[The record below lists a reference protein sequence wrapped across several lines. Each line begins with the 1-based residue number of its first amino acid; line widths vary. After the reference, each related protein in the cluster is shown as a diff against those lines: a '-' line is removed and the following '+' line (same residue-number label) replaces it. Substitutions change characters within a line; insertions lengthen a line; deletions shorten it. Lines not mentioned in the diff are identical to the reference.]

1 MEKCGVVVET
11 DEKYAKVRV
20 ERESACG
27 GNCASCGLC
36 NARGTYVRIRNTEGF
51 CKGDAVRLTAD
62 DTAFLKRCALG
73 YLCLTLCMLTGGAL
87 GAKGGNLTSFIGAAA
102 ALCAGIL
109 LLRRFFS
116 KEMNIKAEKIER

>member
-1 MEKCGVVVET
+1 MEKIGVVVAA
-11 DEKYAKVRV
+11 DEKYAKIEI

-36 NARGTYVRIRNTEGF
+36 GTHSALVRIRNTERLQ
-51 CKGDAVRLTAD
+51 KGDAVRLIAD

-73 YLCLTLCMLTGGAL
+73 YLCLTACMLTGGAL

-116 KEMNIKAEKIER
+116 KEMNIKAEKIKR